1 MTIKVAING
10 YGNLGRAVERAVNAA
25 EDMQAVA
32 VFTRRNPKD
41 LETAGTPVYSVSQM
55 ADFSG
60 QVDVCICCGGSAT
73 DLRTQGPAAVKSLT
87 LLILLILT
95 PIFPPIL
102 PIWILPPRK
111 RDILP

>member
-41 LETAGTPVYSVSQM
+41 LETAGTPVLFCL
-55 ADFSG
+55 ADGRFF
-60 QVDVCICCGGSAT
+60 
-73 DLRTQGPAAVKSLT
+73 RTS
-87 LLILLILT
+87 
-95 PIFPPIL
+95 
-102 PIWILPPRK
+102 
-111 RDILP
+111 